1 MAWAEEATWC
11 WHARLGHLSFQALRK
26 MAVEQWVRG
35 LSKIEQV
42 DKLYDECLA
51 DKYHRTTF
59 PKRVEY
65 ISKEG
70 LELVHMDLCGFLTL
84 MTLGGKKY
92 FLLMVDDFN
101 RYMWIVLLPSKD
113 CAVEAMKRVQAK
125 AKAATGKKL

>member
-1 MAWAEEATWC
+1 
-11 WHARLGHLSFQALRK
+11 

-65 ISKEG
+65 RSKEG